1 MPVTLTDRVV
11 QQAKAKSARVEIADA
26 VLPGLYLVVQPTG
39 AKSWAVRYRVGPR
52 TRKLTLPGRYPVLS
66 LAKAR
71 EAARLALE
79 SVTAGDD
86 PAAAKH
92 AGTPADDTLAA
103 YVALY
108 REKHVSGLRP
118 GTAANT
124 NRELEH
130 MQDAWPGRTLRSISK
145 KDVVA
150 VIDKAMKRGPS
161 AGVMAWKVA
170 KAFFAWCEAREDDFA
185 SPARSVRKP
194 AKEKS
199 RDRVLDDAELRLTW
213 EAADRAGGAAGALV
227 KLLILTGARR
237 NEITELARD
246 EIKAEAIEL
255 PGERTK
261 NGSPHTIPLTPLIRR
276 VLKDLPRTG
285 KFVLN
290 GEDRPFGDHSGAK
303 EKITPAIRPWT
314 LHDLRRSFASG
325 LQRLGVAPHIVELAL
340 NHRSGTFSG
349 VAGIYQRHRYA
360 KEVRDAFEMWSQ
372 HIETLTTLSRLAG
385 DVTSFRNQASA
396 VSKIRA
402 VF

>member
-11 QQAKAKSARVEIADA
+11 QQAKAKAARIEIADA

-39 AKSWAVRYRVGPR
+39 AKSWAVRYRIGRR
-52 TRKLTLPGRYPVLS
+52 TRKLTLQGRYPVLS

-79 SVTAGDD
+79 SVTDGAD
-86 PAAAKH
+86 PAAAKQ

-103 YVALY
+103 YIALY
-108 REKHVSGLRP
+108 RDKHVSGLRP

-130 MQDAWPGRTLRSISK
+130 MQDAWPGRRLRSIAK
-145 KDVVA
+145 KDVVG

-161 AGVMAWKVA
+161 AGVMAWKIA

-185 SPARSVRKP
+185 SPARSIRKP

-199 RDRVLDDAELRLTW
+199 RDRVLDDTELKLTW
-213 EAADRAGGAAGALV
+213 EAADREGGPAGALV

-246 EIKAEAIEL
+246 EIKTEAIEL

-261 NGSPHTIPLTPLIRR
+261 NGFPHTIPLTPLMCR
-276 VLKDLPRTG
+276 VLKELPRTG

-290 GEDRPFGDHSGAK
+290 GQDRPFGDHSGAK

-340 NHRSGTFSG
+340 NHRTGAFSG

-360 KEVRDAFEMWSQ
+360 NEVRDAFALWSQ
-372 HIETLTTLSRLAG
+372 HIETLTAK
-385 DVTSFRNQASA
+385 NAA
-396 VSKIRA
+396 A
-402 VF
+402 A

>member
-11 QQAKAKSARVEIADA
+11 QQTKAKAARVEIADA
-26 VLPGLYLVVQPTG
+26 VLPGLYLIVQPTG
-39 AKSWAVRYRVGPR
+39 AKSWAVRYRMGLR

-71 EAARLALE
+71 DAARMALE
-79 SVTAGDD
+79 SVTAGAD

-103 YVALY
+103 YTALY
-108 REKHVSGLRP
+108 REKHVSRLRP

-130 MQDAWPGRTLRSISK
+130 MQDAWPGRTLQSISK

-170 KAFFAWCEAREDDFA
+170 KAFFGWCEAREDDFA
-185 SPARSVRKP
+185 SPARSIRKP

-199 RDRVLDDAELRLTW
+199 RERVLDDNELALTW
-213 EAADRAGGAAGALV
+213 AAADHDGGPAGALV

-237 NEITELARD
+237 NEITELSRD

-261 NGSPHTIPLTPLIRR
+261 NGLPHTIPLTPLMRR
-276 VLKDLPRTG
+276 ILETLPGTG

-290 GEDRPFGDHSGAK
+290 GQDRPFGDHSGAK
-303 EKITPAIRPWT
+303 EKIAPAIRPWT

-360 KEVRDAFEMWSQ
+360 KEVRDAFDLWSQ
-372 HIETLTTLSRLAG
+372 HIETLRTKKA
-385 DVTSFRNQASA
+385 AA
-396 VSKIRA
+396 A
-402 VF
+402 

>member
-11 QQAKAKSARVEIADA
+11 QQAKAKAARVEIADA
-26 VLPGLYLVVQPTG
+26 VLPGLYLIVQPTG
-39 AKSWAVRYRVGPR
+39 AKSWAVRYRVGRR

-79 SVTAGDD
+79 SVTTGAD
-86 PAAAKH
+86 PAAAKQ

-103 YVALY
+103 YIALY
-108 REKHVSGLRP
+108 REKHVSRLRP

-145 KDVVA
+145 KDIVT

-161 AGVMAWKVA
+161 AGVTAWKVA

-185 SPARSVRKP
+185 SPARSIRKP

-199 RDRVLDDAELRLTW
+199 RERVLDDGELKLTW
-213 EAADRAGGAAGALV
+213 EAADREGGPAGALV
-227 KLLILTGARR
+227 KMLILTGARR
-237 NEITELARD
+237 NEITELSRD

-261 NGSPHTIPLTPLIRR
+261 NGLPHTIPLTPMIRG
-276 VLKDLPRTG
+276 LLEALPRTG
-285 KFVLN
+285 KFVIN
-290 GEDRPFGDHSGAK
+290 GRDQPFGDHSGAK
-303 EKITPAIRPWT
+303 EKITPVIRSWT

-360 KEVRDAFEMWSQ
+360 KEVRDAFELWSQ
-372 HIETLTTLSRLAG
+372 HIDVLTTKKVA
-385 DVTSFRNQASA
+385 AA
-396 VSKIRA
+396 
-402 VF
+402 